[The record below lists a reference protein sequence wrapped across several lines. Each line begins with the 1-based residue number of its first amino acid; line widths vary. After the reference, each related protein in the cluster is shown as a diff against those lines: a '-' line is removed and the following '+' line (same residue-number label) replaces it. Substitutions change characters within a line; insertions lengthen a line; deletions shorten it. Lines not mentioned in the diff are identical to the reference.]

1 MTERTPARR
10 PVSDG
15 VTYLLV
21 ALIFAALLVAGLL
34 PAHSSGTVTLTRA
47 TLTPVPSVA
56 PPPEPTPMP
65 TTSPVPDG
73 TPASAPAKAPEEA
86 CTYVLNTNTR
96 RFHDP
101 TCASVGAMKE
111 KNRRDFTGP
120 REELI
125 EQGYIPC
132 GNCKP

>member
-1 MTERTPARR
+1 MTERTSTRR

-21 ALIFAALLVAGLL
+21 ALIFAALLVVGML
-34 PAHSSGTVTLTRA
+34 PARSSGAVTLIRA
-47 TLTPVPSVA
+47 TLTPVPSA
-56 PPPEPTPMP
+56 APTPETTP
-65 TTSPVPDG
+65 TPTASPVP
-73 TPASAPAKAPEEA
+73 TETTAPAPAQATEDA

-111 KNRRDFTGP
+111 KNRRDFTGS